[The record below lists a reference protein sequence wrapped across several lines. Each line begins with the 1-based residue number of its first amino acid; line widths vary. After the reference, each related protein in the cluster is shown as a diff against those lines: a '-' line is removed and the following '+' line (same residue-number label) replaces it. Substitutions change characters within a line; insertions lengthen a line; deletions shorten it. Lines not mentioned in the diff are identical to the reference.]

1 MKKEAKGGV
10 EVEILENKILS
21 FSLGGS
27 AAAVVVVV
35 KKMWDDMLF
44 TKLSPCVSRVV
55 VK

>member
-1 MKKEAKGGV
+1 MNKFC
-10 EVEILENKILS
+10 EIATVC
-21 FSLGGS
+21 LGGS
-27 AAAVVVVV
+27 AAAAAVVVVV